1 MIKILRKAFVL
12 GLLLAA
18 IGVRAETN
26 QTVAVAA
33 CPHCGFVQT
42 NQTVALIPAAV
53 EPAEIVKSAT
63 TNDWKASIYGGFS
76 AQSGNKTSSSYNYG
90 GDYSRQGKIYR
101 GKLKLDGKYSKSED
115 EVTVSKTEASGE
127 MRRMLDER
135 WFAYGLLSALND
147 GLKDLDYRVKTGPGL
162 GYYFSDTKDLTS
174 DISSGPLYVSEQKS
188 GTRSGYL
195 AWRFAQGLSWQITD
209 TFRWWTSMELDM
221 NATEVASYLAV
232 FRTGVDTK
240 ISGNLSLLIIFED
253 DYDSQPESKGNIEK
267 NDASINTG
275 LRYKF

>member
-1 MIKILRKAFVL
+1 MMKIIRTVFMS

-18 IGVRAETN
+18 LGVCAETS
-26 QTVAVAA
+26 QTVAADAQHPAV

-42 NQTVALIPAAV
+42 NQPPVPA
-53 EPAEIVKSAT
+53 PASVKPTT
-63 TNDWKASIYGGFS
+63 TNDWKASVYGGFS
-76 AQSGNKTSSSYNYG
+76 AQSGNTTASSYNYG
-90 GDYSRQGKIYR
+90 GDFSRQGEVYR

-127 MRRMLDER
+127 MRRMFDKH
-135 WFAYGLLSALND
+135 WFSYGLLSALND
-147 GLKDLDYRVKTGPGL
+147 GLKDLDYRVKAGPGL

-188 GTRSGYL
+188 GVRSGYL

-209 TFRWWTSMELDM
+209 TFRWWTSTELDV
-221 NATEVASYLAV
+221 NSTEVTSYLVA
-232 FRTGVDTK
+232 FSTGVDTK
-240 ISGNLSLLIIFED
+240 ISGNLSLFVIFED

-275 LRYKF
+275 LRYRF

>member
-1 MIKILRKAFVL
+1 MS

-18 IGVRAETN
+18 LGVCAETN
-26 QTVAVAA
+26 QIVAA
-33 CPHCGFVQT
+33 DAQHPAVCPHCGFVQT
-42 NQTVALIPAAV
+42 NPPTASVSTTVTPATKK
-53 EPAEIVKSAT
+53 EWKS
-63 TNDWKASIYGGFS
+63 SIYGGFS
-76 AQSGNKTSSSYNYG
+76 AQSGNTTASSYNYG
-90 GDYSRQGKIYR
+90 GDFSRQGEVYR
-101 GKLKLDGKYSKSED
+101 GKLKLDGKYSKSAD

-147 GLKDLDYRVKTGPGL
+147 GLKDLDYRVKAGPGL

-174 DISSGPLYVSEQKS
+174 DVSSGPLYVSEQKS
-188 GTRSGYL
+188 GVRSGYL

-209 TFRWWTSMELDM
+209 TFRWWTSTELDM
-221 NATEVASYLAV
+221 NSTEVASYLV
-232 FRTGVDTK
+232 TFKTGVDTK
-240 ISGNLSLLIIFED
+240 ISGNLTLFIVFED

-275 LRYKF
+275 IRYKF